1 MVTINFKLRLHLSLR
16 HVWLA
21 ERPDPRCAFG
31 LAAFYNCESL
41 SKWPGFMRVGKRK
54 LVVDLSQGIESV
66 SAGLGTDAR
75 YKIRRAEREGV
86 TCSIDND
93 INSFAK
99 FYDAFATSTN
109 LPRIDAK
116 HLEAYWPYLIVTNA
130 CSEGELV
137 SSHAWMI
144 STLSRRASLLWAA
157 SKFREISTSQERN
170 KLARANLLHYLEDM
184 KLAET
189 AGCFE
194 YDFGYFGTL
203 SPRMEAVNRFKCQ
216 FPCIPREISTYYSW
230 PLGLL
235 MAIRRLRVPE

>member
-1 MVTINFKLRLHLSLR
+1 MVTINFKLRLNLSLR

-21 ERPDPRCAFG
+21 ERPDPRHAFG

-41 SKWPGFMRVGKRK
+41 AKWPGFMRVGKRK

-66 SAGLGTDAR
+66 FGSLGTDAR

-86 TCSIDND
+86 TCSINNN
-93 INSFAK
+93 INSFAQ
-99 FYDAFATSTN
+99 FYDTFATSTN
-109 LPRIDAK
+109 LPRIAPN
-116 HLEAYWPYLIVTNA
+116 HLNAYWPNLIVTNA
-130 CSEGELV
+130 WSDSELV

-157 SKFREISTSQERN
+157 SKYHEISTSQERN

-189 AGCFE
+189 VGCLE

-203 SPRMEAVNRFKCQ
+203 SPRMEAVNRFKSQ
-216 FPCIPREISTYYSW
+216 FPCVPRQISTYYSW

-235 MAIRRLRVPE
+235 MAVRRLRVPE